1 MGAPYSQ
8 DLRDRI
14 IAAYERGMATAEIAE
29 TFCISRAWARRVK
42 QRLRD
47 FDERSPR
54 PPGPGRVVRKIDR
67 VELARLVEAH
77 PDATVRELRDML
89 GVECSES
96 GVHKAL
102 AELDYSYKK
111 RQSMRPSRIAPTSPR
126 GVSGGAK
133 TSPSATH
140 AG

>member
-14 IAAYERGMATAEIAE
+14 IAAYDRGLPTAEIAA
-29 TFCISRAWARRVK
+29 TFCVSRAWARRVK

-47 FDERSPR
+47 FDERGPR
-54 PPGPGRVVRKIDR
+54 PPGPRHVVRKIDR
-67 VELARLVEAH
+67 VELARLVETH

-111 RQSMRPSRIAPTSPR
+111 RRSTPRSRIDQMSRGDAACGVASSPA
-126 GVSGGAK
+126 S
-133 TSPSATH
+133 TH